1 MNDCRST
8 GYHGVQR
15 YKLHFVMQFDKPF
28 KTMNGWIRNKV
39 YSQIEQLHKSN
50 MKSRQVFTVEN
61 NSQDKLDAGIFL
73 DFNLNTGDDV
83 MVRTGISLV
92 SIDNARLNLEEEI
105 ARPFGW
111 NFDKVV
117 TNQQDTWET
126 LFQRV
131 SITTDNYLLKQN
143 STPIFTVLSVHGPS
157 GMM

>member
-1 MNDCRST
+1 
-8 GYHGVQR
+8 
-15 YKLHFVMQFDKPF
+15 MQFDKPF

-117 TNQQDTWET
+117 TNQQDTWKYFPKSQYHNRQ
-126 LFQRV
+126 LPLKAKILHQSLPFYQ
-131 SITTDNYLLKQN
+131 STDHLE
-143 STPIFTVLSVHGPS
+143 
-157 GMM
+157 

>member
-1 MNDCRST
+1 
-8 GYHGVQR
+8 
-15 YKLHFVMQFDKPF
+15 
-28 KTMNGWIRNKV
+28 MNGWIRNKV

-105 ARPFGW
+105 KLSPINKIPGKHFS
-111 NFDKVV
+111 KESVS
-117 TNQQDTWET
+117 QQT
-126 LFQRV
+126 
-131 SITTDNYLLKQN
+131 IT
-143 STPIFTVLSVHGPS
+143 S
-157 GMM
+157 

>member
-1 MNDCRST
+1 
-8 GYHGVQR
+8 
-15 YKLHFVMQFDKPF
+15 MQFDKPF

-131 SITTDNYLLKQN
+131 SITTDNYLLKQKFYTN
-143 STPIFTVLSVHGPS
+143 LYRSISPRTIWNDVNGEWIDMNGNQSS
-157 GMM
+157 YRQAR

>member
-1 MNDCRST
+1 
-8 GYHGVQR
+8 
-15 YKLHFVMQFDKPF
+15 
-28 KTMNGWIRNKV
+28 
-39 YSQIEQLHKSN
+39 

-117 TNQQDTWET
+117 TNQQKIPGKHFSKES
-126 LFQRV
+126 V
-131 SITTDNYLLKQN
+131 SQQTITC
-143 STPIFTVLSVHGPS
+143 
-157 GMM
+157 